1 MDSTIINMG
10 GNKPLR
16 FILAIEKD
24 MLTPS
29 WMTTVDKIWLRV
41 VAVKRRAQLL
51 RVWSDSADTL
61 SRPSGNS
68 ACSRG
73 RISGRGR

>member
-41 VAVKRRAQLL
+41 CCRMRSLHPVLQR
-51 RVWSDSADTL
+51 
-61 SRPSGNS
+61 
-68 ACSRG
+68 
-73 RISGRGR
+73 